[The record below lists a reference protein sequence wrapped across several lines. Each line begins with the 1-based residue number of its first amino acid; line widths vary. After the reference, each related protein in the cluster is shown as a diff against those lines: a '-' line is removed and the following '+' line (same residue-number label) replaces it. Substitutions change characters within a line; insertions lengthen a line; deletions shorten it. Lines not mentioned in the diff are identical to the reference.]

1 MEMGGRKMWQLI
13 YITVMQK
20 YLPLMT
26 TFVPLLTLETILIT
40 RILLEIVSVTS
51 DRGSGFLA
59 QICR

>member
-1 MEMGGRKMWQLI
+1 MGMGGRKMWQLI

-20 YLPLMT
+20 DLPLMT

-51 DRGSGFLA
+51 DMGSGFLA

>member
-1 MEMGGRKMWQLI
+1 MGGRKMWQLI

-20 YLPLMT
+20 DLPLMT

-51 DRGSGFLA
+51 DMGSGFLA

>member
-20 YLPLMT
+20 DLPLMT

>member
-1 MEMGGRKMWQLI
+1 MGGRKMWQLI

-20 YLPLMT
+20 DLPLMT

-40 RILLEIVSVTS
+40 RTLLEIVSVTS
-51 DRGSGFLA
+51 DMGSGFLA

>member
-1 MEMGGRKMWQLI
+1 MWQLI

-20 YLPLMT
+20 DLPLMT